1 MKVASGFQGTLA
13 VRELGIAADTDEHGV
28 PHAGQLPLL
37 PRQPVAVAARHGQI
51 EEHGLRWP
59 QTDDFQRPLGGIGD
73 LGAKAAESAVSRSS
87 STTRT
92 RDRLAG
98 PSNIDMIHPPAGRA
112 WGRPTKDKTAN
123 TTGIRRAAR
132 GKFNKCPKTGFVAR
146 NEDLGDELRALSPFR
161 TGSKKLSGAQ

>member
-1 MKVASGFQGTLA
+1 
-13 VRELGIAADTDEHGV
+13 
-28 PHAGQLPLL
+28 
-37 PRQPVAVAARHGQI
+37 
-51 EEHGLRWP
+51 HGLRWP

-161 TGSKKLSGAQ
+161 TGSKKLSGAQGGTRCTRLQVHQVMNVAPDGGVREGRRRRQNQHRHPRGG